1 MYIQAICQTLTSMGP
16 HYLVNIYRWVKM
28 AIWDAPIRLFLDV
41 ELELQ
46 SIERSTAM
54 ETET

>member
-1 MYIQAICQTLTSMGP
+1 
-16 HYLVNIYRWVKM
+16 M

>member
-16 HYLVNIYRWVKM
+16 HYLVNIYRWVKT
-28 AIWDAPIRLFLDV
+28 AIWDAPMRLFLDI

-46 SIERSTAM
+46 SIQRSEEREA
-54 ETET
+54 

>member
-1 MYIQAICQTLTSMGP
+1 MGP